1 MKLFAGIDGGQSS
14 TSAVVG
20 DESGTVLGRGN
31 GPPADEVAQ
40 DAASTRLRDALS
52 LAVGA
57 ALLDAR
63 QKHDAQFESV
73 VAGVSGYEGRVAGA
87 APELP
92 SKRFEL
98 LHDSPVAHA
107 AAFGAGPGVLV
118 IAGTGSV
125 AFGRNESG
133 GEVRVGGW
141 GYLFGDE
148 GSAFWI
154 ARRCIERAM
163 RDEDSGCASELQRE
177 VLDHFGQPSL
187 RDVQH
192 AFASGSLSRSTIAG
206 FAQRAL
212 ELAQRA
218 NGDTMPVADQAAD
231 ALAALGAL
239 CARRLFGD
247 KRKSGSVVPLA
258 FSGGLLGDPW
268 FALKVQVRAL
278 DRLPEAQ
285 LVEMRRTP
293 AEGALLLAI
302 ERSRL
307 P

>member
-40 DAASTRLRDALS
+40 DAESTRLHDALS
-52 LAVGA
+52 LALGA

-63 QKHDAQFESV
+63 QAHDTRFESV
-73 VAGVSGYEGRVAGA
+73 VAGISGYDGRVVGV
-87 APELP
+87 APAVP

-98 LHDSPVAHA
+98 LHDAPVAHA
-107 AAFGAGPGVLV
+107 AAFGEGPGVLV

-125 AFGRNESG
+125 AYGRNEHG
-133 GEVRVGGW
+133 DELRVGGW
-141 GYLFGDE
+141 GFLFGDE

-163 RDEDSGCASELQRE
+163 RDEDAGAESELQRA
-177 VLDHFGQPSL
+177 VLAHLGQASL

-192 AFASGSLSRSTIAG
+192 AVAAGTLGRDAIAA
-206 FAQRAL
+206 FAQHAL
-212 ELAQRA
+212 ALAQG
-218 NGDTMPVADQAAD
+218 GDGDARPIADQAAD
-231 ALAALGAL
+231 ALAALAAL
-239 CARRLFGD
+239 CARRLHGD
-247 KRKSGSVVPLA
+247 KRVTGHAVPLA
-258 FSGGLLGDPW
+258 FSGGLLADAW
-268 FALKVQVRAL
+268 FEAHVRARVA

-285 LVEMRRTP
+285 IVAMQRTP

-302 ERSRL
+302 ERSKRA
-307 P
+307 